1 MRDDS
6 FPDTAATANN
16 NKLSITTD
24 MALRQGAGA
33 LDILNIGPP
42 GRKRSTL
49 QASLPAGCLKELR
62 LLAEYHLLCFVQTPF
77 EFVFSGDRATEG
89 PDYGLARNWRTEP

>member
-1 MRDDS
+1 MIHSRTLLQLQ
-6 FPDTAATANN
+6 TAT
-16 NKLSITTD
+16 KLSITTD
-24 MALRQGAGA
+24 MALRQGASA
-33 LDILNIGPP
+33 LDILNTGPP

-49 QASLPAGCLKELR
+49 QASLPAERLKELR

-89 PDYGLARNWRTEP
+89 RRRAAAVK